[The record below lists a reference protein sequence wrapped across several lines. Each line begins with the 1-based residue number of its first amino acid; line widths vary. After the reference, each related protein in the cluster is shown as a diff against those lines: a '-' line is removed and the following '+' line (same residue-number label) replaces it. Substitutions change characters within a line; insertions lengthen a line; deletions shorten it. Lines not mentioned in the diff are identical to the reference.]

1 MEGGCWVLNFKH
13 KGVDMTLQEQTIKE
27 IKELSPQSLTMIY
40 NHIRLLKQAQTVVY
54 SKKRHTAPYLKARKI
69 LSMCKVSLSEDIITD
84 REDRI

>member
-1 MEGGCWVLNFKH
+1 VLNFKH
-13 KGVDMTLQEQTIKE
+13 KGVYMTLQEQTIKE

-40 NHIRLLKQAQTVVY
+40 NHIRLLKQAQTVY